1 MITLIRKVDRSE
13 LDGAF
18 LWDFDNYQCYHR
30 KWVKKDGQ
38 WSLER
43 TSAVRQWNDEKKLR
57 VTGYLARLT
66 EAGSCVYGAFAEN
79 RLVGF
84 LALDKAPG
92 GSRGQYL
99 NLSMLFVDARYK
111 RRGVGSYLFAEC
123 VKAASAMG
131 AEKLFI
137 SSIPAE
143 ETVAFYFAMGC
154 QDAEETVKEFVDMP
168 YDRYLE
174 YQLEGAKKTK

>member
-1 MITLIRKVDRSE
+1 MITLIRKIDPAE

-18 LWDFDNYQCYHR
+18 LWDFDNYHCYHR
-30 KWVKKDGQ
+30 VWEKRDGE
-38 WSLER
+38 WSLKP
-43 TSAVRQWNDEKKLR
+43 TLAVRQWSSEKKLR
-57 VTGYLARLT
+57 ITNWLGGTIQEGGQVF
-66 EAGSCVYGAFAEN
+66 GAFAED

-84 LALDKAPG
+84 AVLEKNPG
-92 GSRGQYL
+92 GSREQYL
-99 NLSMLFVDARYK
+99 NLSLLFVDSRYK
-111 RRGVGSYLFAEC
+111 RRGVGSFLFDEC
-123 VKAASAMG
+123 AKEAAGRG

-154 QDAEETVKEFVDMP
+154 RDAEETVEEFVDMP

-174 YQLEGAKKTK
+174 YSLKEKGNRK